1 MGELEEKLENILG
14 NPQAMAQIMS
24 LAQSLNLGGPGQ
36 AAQEQGQNPPQ
47 PPSQD
52 GQPGENGA
60 APAPSQDAQ
69 SRQGGTAPAPSQDVQ
84 SGQSG
89 AAPAPSPPP
98 VPPGGGG
105 QGLGSLLGA
114 LGGLDSGTLSA
125 AAGLIGQ
132 FADGG
137 DDRRTALLSALRPY
151 VREERYAKLDKA
163 IQIAKLSRLI
173 RSGLELFRARKEDGH
188 V

>member
-24 LAQSLNLGGPGQ
+24 LAQSLNLGGAGTDGHSQP
-36 AAQEQGQNPPQ
+36 QGQEEAQDAPSDQ
-47 PPSQD
+47 PS
-52 GQPGENGA
+52 GQ
-60 APAPSQDAQ
+60 PAPSQTGGPPPAPAAQ
-69 SRQGGTAPAPSQDVQ
+69 S
-84 SGQSG
+84 
-89 AAPAPSPPP
+89 AAS
-98 VPPGGGG
+98 GGGLEG
-105 QGLGSLLGA
+105 MLGA
-114 LGGLDSGTLSA
+114 LGGLDMNTLSA

-137 DDRRTALLSALRPY
+137 DDKRTALLTALRPF

-173 RSGLELFRARKEDGH
+173 RSGLDLFRAGREDSH